1 MLVGRCH
8 QINVHF
14 AKRRMSPTKW
24 QSPYL
29 SCMKKFLVSALCM
42 ISLTTAMAQKVLPPK
57 PYGATPSARQLR
69 WQELEQYSFV
79 HFSPNTF
86 TNKEWGYGD
95 EPESIF
101 NPTSFDADQIV
112 SSIKAAGLKGVI
124 ITAKHHDGFCLW
136 PTKTTDH
143 NISKS
148 PWKDGKGDVVREIS
162 EACKRHGLK
171 FGVYLSPWDR
181 NNAAYGTPRYVT
193 EIYRKQ
199 LTELL
204 TNYGPVFEVWFDGA
218 NGGDG
223 YYGGSKEMRKIDNSV
238 YYDWPNT
245 WAIVRKLAPNA
256 VMFSDIGPDV
266 RWVGTES
273 GYANDPCRAT
283 ITFEPANPGKNLAPG
298 QEIKNLGS
306 GSKDGKQWIPA
317 EIDYSIRPGW
327 FWHPEENDK
336 VKSAEDILKSYFLS
350 VGLGQNMLINIPPD
364 RRGILH
370 ENDVQS
376 LKDYGKL
383 FKSIFE
389 VNLAKGASVSAS
401 NVRGKSPAFNP
412 KLVLDNSRTTYWAT
426 DDAVTSAELIVDLKT
441 SRKFNIVQFRENTA
455 LGQRLNDWAVDIWK
469 DGNWQEYAKGT
480 VVGANRLV
488 RGEPVETSK
497 VRLRIIDASAAP
509 CISEFALFLEPRY
522 K

>member
-1 MLVGRCH
+1 M
-8 QINVHF
+8 QIGILQT
-14 AKRRMSPTKW
+14 S
-24 QSPYL
+24 YL
-29 SCMKKFLVSALCM
+29 SIMKQLLVLGLVICCASC
-42 ISLTTAMAQKVLPPK
+42 SVTKKVAPPAA
-57 PYGATPSARQLR
+57 YGALPSERQLR
-69 WQELEQYSFV
+69 WHDMEQYSFV

-101 NPTSFDADQIV
+101 NPTDFDADQIV

-136 PTKTTDH
+136 PTKTTEH

-148 PWKDGKGDVVREIS
+148 PWKNGKGDVVREIS
-162 EACKRHGLK
+162 DACKRHGLK

-181 NNAAYGTPRYVT
+181 NNARYGTPEYVT
-193 EIYRKQ
+193 EVYRKQ
-199 LTELL
+199 LRELL
-204 TNYGPVFEVWFDGA
+204 TNYGPIFEVWFDGA

-245 WAIVRKLAPNA
+245 WKIVRELAPDA
-256 VMFSDIGPDV
+256 VMFSDIGPDC

-283 ITFEPANPGKNLAPG
+283 IDFEPAHPGKNLAPG
-298 QEIKNLGS
+298 MEIKNLGS
-306 GSKDGKQWIPA
+306 GTKDGKQWIPA

-336 VKSAEDILKSYFLS
+336 VKSAQDILKSYFLS
-350 VGLGQNMLINIPPD
+350 VGLGQSMLINIPPD
-364 RRGILH
+364 RRGRLF
-370 ENDVQS
+370 EKDVES
-376 LKDYGKL
+376 LKAYGELMKQ
-383 FKSIFE
+383 IFS
-389 VNLAKGASVSAS
+389 VNLASGAKVTAS
-401 NVRGKSPAFNP
+401 NTRGSSRQFSPS
-412 KLVLDNSRTTYWAT
+412 LVLDNDKSTYWAT
-426 DDAVTSAELIVDLKT
+426 DDSVHTAELVIDLKEMKT
-441 SRKFNIVQFRENTA
+441 FNIVQFREHIA

-469 DGNWQEYAKGT
+469 DGAWKQYAKGT

-497 VRLRIIDASAAP
+497 LRLRIIDASAAP
-509 CISEFALFLEPRY
+509 CISEFGLFIEPRN

>member
-1 MLVGRCH
+1 MKQLV
-8 QINVHF
+8 I
-14 AKRRMSPTKW
+14 
-24 QSPYL
+24 L
-29 SCMKKFLVSALCM
+29 SFF
-42 ISLTTAMAQKVLPPK
+42 ISFVACTSAQKVAAPG
-57 PYGATPSARQLR
+57 PYGAVPSARQLK
-69 WQELEQYSFV
+69 WQDMEQYSFV

-95 EPESIF
+95 EPDSIF
-101 NPTSFDADQIV
+101 NPTDFDADQVV

-143 NISKS
+143 NISNS
-148 PWKDGKGDVVREIS
+148 PWKNGKGDVVREIS

-181 NNAAYGTPRYVT
+181 NNAKYATPEYVT
-193 EIYRKQ
+193 DIYRKQ

-223 YYGGSKEMRKIDNSV
+223 YYGGSRETRKIDNSV

-245 WAIVRKLAPNA
+245 WEIVRKLAPDA
-256 VMFSDIGPDV
+256 VMFSDIGPDC

-273 GYANDPCRAT
+273 GFANDPCRAT
-283 ITFEPANPGKNLAPG
+283 IDFEPAKPVKNLAPG
-298 QEIKNLGS
+298 MEIKNLGS
-306 GSKDGKQWIPA
+306 GTKDGKLWIPA

-336 VKSAEDILKSYFLS
+336 VKSAQDILKSYFLS
-350 VGLGQNMLINIPPD
+350 VGLGQSMLINIPPD
-364 RRGILH
+364 RRGRLH

-376 LKDYGKL
+376 LKEYGELMKK
-383 FKSIFE
+383 FFS
-389 VNLAKGASVSAS
+389 VNYAKGATVTAS
-401 NVRGKSPAFNP
+401 NTRGSSKQFSPS
-412 KLVLDNSRTTYWAT
+412 LVLDNNKKTYWAT
-426 DDAVTSAELIVDLKT
+426 DDAVKSAEIVLDLKT
-441 SRKFNIVQFRENTA
+441 TKRFNVVQFRENIA
-455 LGQRLNDWAVDIWK
+455 LGQRLNDWAVDAWK
-469 DGNWQEYAKGT
+469 DGNWVEYAKGT
-480 VVGANRLV
+480 VVGANRLI
-488 RGEPVETSK
+488 RGDVIETSK
-497 VRLRIIDASAAP
+497 LRIRIIDASAAP
-509 CISEFALFLEPRY
+509 CISEVGLYLEPG